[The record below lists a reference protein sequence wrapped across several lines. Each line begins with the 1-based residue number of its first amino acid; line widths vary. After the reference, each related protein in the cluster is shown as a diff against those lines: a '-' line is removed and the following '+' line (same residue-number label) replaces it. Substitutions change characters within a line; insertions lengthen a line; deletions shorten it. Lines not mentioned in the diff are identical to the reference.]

1 MKLILLAFYLD
12 WIIWPTKYGRT
23 ISLYLPYAHLL
34 IPDHGAASHHQL
46 RHTSHITIAST
57 GDKKHCKSA
66 KLPWHHTIGLS
77 SGLFV
82 FLICLHPKRWVS
94 GLVDCPTQ
102 LICNTKDF
110 GRGVHWTAKNQK
122 HCTFNFIKQTILSH
136 WQIRNV
142 MNTVN
147 FSIVQLLSYLS
158 GLSCSF
164 SWILVNACTSRS
176 EQVRIFPKGAPQ
188 AVKCEYHFRMFLVKR
203 NLSPEFFSIISAV

>member
-1 MKLILLAFYLD
+1 MVGWRWNSSCSLFI
-12 WIIWPTKYGRT
+12 WIELYGNQIWPH
-23 ISLYLPYAHLL
+23 HLL
-34 IPDHGAASHHQL
+34 VPAIRSSFDTGPQSCIAPSITA
-46 RHTSHITIAST
+46 HITHYSCIYW
-57 GDKKHCKSA
+57 GRYKKHCKSA
-66 KLPWHHTIGLS
+66 KQPWHHTIELS

-176 EQVRIFPKGAPQ
+176 EQVRIFP
-188 AVKCEYHFRMFLVKR
+188 
-203 NLSPEFFSIISAV
+203 